1 MRFEYIRIFLK
12 ISNNIRIRIQKFS
25 YIRIIFGFG
34 FVPKKRFDH
43 LCCVCIGC
51 YLVAPSAAT
60 PGDGKGAGAGAGV
73 WAVLAAVLA
82 AVIVVAAL
90 LGLAL
95 SDQQRLRQRLD
106 TLEEEV
112 LVLRELVQEVRHS
125 TN

>member
-1 MRFEYIRIFLK
+1 MVRHPCFPSIFVWSVVSVL
-12 ISNNIRIRIQKFS
+12 
-25 YIRIIFGFG
+25 
-34 FVPKKRFDH
+34 VVD
-43 LCCVCIGC
+43 
-51 YLVAPSAAT
+51 LVAPSAAT
-60 PGDGKGAGAGAGV
+60 PGDDKRAGAGAGV
-73 WAVLAAVLA
+73 WAGLAAVLA

>member
-1 MRFEYIRIFLK
+1 MVRHLILKSISHPCFPSIFVWSVVSVL
-12 ISNNIRIRIQKFS
+12 
-25 YIRIIFGFG
+25 
-34 FVPKKRFDH
+34 VVD
-43 LCCVCIGC
+43 
-51 YLVAPSAAT
+51 LVAPSAAT
-60 PGDGKGAGAGAGV
+60 PGDGKGAGAGSGAGV

>member
-1 MRFEYIRIFLK
+1 MFPI
-12 ISNNIRIRIQKFS
+12 
-25 YIRIIFGFG
+25 
-34 FVPKKRFDH
+34 H
-43 LCCVCIGC
+43 LCLVCCVCIVD
-51 YLVAPSAAT
+51 LVAPSAAT
-60 PGDGKGAGAGAGV
+60 PGDGKGAGAGAGAGV

>member
-1 MRFEYIRIFLK
+1 MVRHLILKSISHPCFPSIFVWSVVSVL
-12 ISNNIRIRIQKFS
+12 
-25 YIRIIFGFG
+25 
-34 FVPKKRFDH
+34 VVD
-43 LCCVCIGC
+43 
-51 YLVAPSAAT
+51 LVAPSAAT
-60 PGDGKGAGAGAGV
+60 PGDGKGAGAGAGAGV

>member
-1 MRFEYIRIFLK
+1 MSVL
-12 ISNNIRIRIQKFS
+12 
-25 YIRIIFGFG
+25 
-34 FVPKKRFDH
+34 VVD
-43 LCCVCIGC
+43 
-51 YLVAPSAAT
+51 LVAPSAAT
-60 PGDGKGAGAGAGV
+60 PGDGKGAGAGSGAGV

>member
-1 MRFEYIRIFLK
+1 MVRHLILKSISHPCFPSIFVWSVVSVL
-12 ISNNIRIRIQKFS
+12 
-25 YIRIIFGFG
+25 
-34 FVPKKRFDH
+34 VVD
-43 LCCVCIGC
+43 
-51 YLVAPSAAT
+51 LVAPSAAT
-60 PGDGKGAGAGAGV
+60 PGDGKGAGSGAGV
-73 WAVLAAVLA
+73 WAGLAAVLA

>member
-1 MRFEYIRIFLK
+1 MSGLL
-12 ISNNIRIRIQKFS
+12 S
-25 YIRIIFGFG
+25 
-34 FVPKKRFDH
+34 VLVVD
-43 LCCVCIGC
+43 
-51 YLVAPSAAT
+51 LVAPSAAT

-73 WAVLAAVLA
+73 WAGLAAVLA

>member
-1 MRFEYIRIFLK
+1 MVRHLILKSISHPCFPSIFVWSVVSVL
-12 ISNNIRIRIQKFS
+12 
-25 YIRIIFGFG
+25 
-34 FVPKKRFDH
+34 VVD
-43 LCCVCIGC
+43 
-51 YLVAPSAAT
+51 LVAPSAAT

-73 WAVLAAVLA
+73 WAGLAAVLA

>member
-1 MRFEYIRIFLK
+1 MVRHLILKSISHPCFPSIFVWSVVSVL
-12 ISNNIRIRIQKFS
+12 
-25 YIRIIFGFG
+25 
-34 FVPKKRFDH
+34 VVD
-43 LCCVCIGC
+43 
-51 YLVAPSAAT
+51 LVAPSAAT
-60 PGDGKGAGAGAGV
+60 PGDGKGAGAGAGAGV
-73 WAVLAAVLA
+73 WAGLAAVLA